1 MNRLVAEA
9 LLYLMRTEWYMQ
21 RHGIEPLHD
30 HLSRLPSS
38 SEKSHRS
45 TSQQICRAAD
55 IACVLYFKRV
65 LCLQRS
71 AATTMLLRK
80 YGYPAEFVIGARIIP
95 FKSHA
100 WVELD
105 GSVINDKPYISQ
117 LYRELERVGPALD
130 SGRIQ

>member
-9 LLYLMRTEWYMQ
+9 LLYLVRTEWYMQ
-21 RHGIEPLHD
+21 WHGIESLHD
-30 HLSRLPSS
+30 YLSRLPSS
-38 SEKSHRS
+38 RERSHRP
-45 TSQQICRAAD
+45 TSQQVCRAVD

-71 AATTMLLRK
+71 ATTTMLLRK
-80 YGYPAEFVIGARIIP
+80 YGYPAEFVIGARIVP

-105 GSVINDKPYISQ
+105 GLIVNDRPYISQ
-117 LYRELERVGPALD
+117 LYRELERVGPSLD
-130 SGRIQ
+130 SGRFL